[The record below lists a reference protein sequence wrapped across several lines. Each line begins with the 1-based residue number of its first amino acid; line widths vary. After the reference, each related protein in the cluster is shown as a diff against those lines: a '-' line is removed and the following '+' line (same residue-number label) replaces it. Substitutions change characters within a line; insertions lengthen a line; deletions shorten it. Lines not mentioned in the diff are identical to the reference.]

1 MMLVDQLFQTSL
13 FPLSDSKAA
22 TLQVLSH
29 ETLYSL
35 QMVRCV
41 MVPTDQQNPSSE
53 TSPDGHNLPGTS
65 TSGKILFLQRLF
77 ATDISLLFGCL

>member
-1 MMLVDQLFQTSL
+1 MPQTSL

-35 QMVRCV
+35 EMVRCV
-41 MVPTDQQNPSSE
+41 MAPTDQQIPSSE
-53 TSPDGHNLPGTS
+53 TSPDRHNLPGTS
-65 TSGKILFLQRLF
+65 TSGKILFIQWAF
-77 ATDISLLFGCL
+77 ANVIATDISLLFGCL